1 MAEAPTMEVR
11 ARLTAET
18 AQFTRGME
26 QARRSTEQLTNTS
39 TKLRSAMVGL
49 GVGFGA
55 AGVALITFSR
65 RAFDAAARVEE
76 LDVAMQ
82 AVGHST
88 GIGYEALNEAALAI
102 KANGIEMEIAQKTA
116 LKFAQNNLELAK
128 AADVAR
134 VAQDLAVIGA
144 LNSTDAFDRLTHAI
158 VTGRSEVLK
167 SVGIQK
173 SAGRAYAEYAA
184 SIGKAAKDLSYTEKQ
199 TAVMNMVIAEGARV
213 AGTYEASM
221 TTAGKVLRSYAR
233 LHNELGVAVGAV
245 LLKAFGPL
253 IYETYETYKAF
264 IKALGAGG
272 AFKDTLTAIQTVLV
286 KITTPVTNFVKGL
299 RDKITALNQA
309 KISIVGLADQ
319 MEIILPVIAAVG
331 AGFATFAGRDLLRN
345 LPILGNFFQGLRVLP
360 VAMVAMILTS
370 AQMRAAIGKLFQA
383 LSPLL
388 PPLSPTRKD
397 CKSTIAGYGIAILA
411 KAIEGVAI
419 VISGIIGFVQSN
431 INVFKTLAIVVGA
444 VAAGYAAFRLQIFL
458 VSAALAIQQVALIA
472 YQGITALA
480 TGGIA
485 AMTRAFQAL
494 SLTMAFNPIGLVIG
508 AIVALVIAFAA
519 AWKNSEKFRD
529 VMSRVFNFVAKI
541 VGKVIGGVLR
551 AFGYIC

>member
-39 TKLRSAMVGL
+39 TKLRSSMVAL
-49 GVGFGA
+49 GVGVGVAGA
-55 AGVALITFSR
+55 ALIAFG
-65 RAFDAAARVEE
+65 RASFHAASRVEE

-88 GIGYEALNEAALAI
+88 GVGYEALNEAALAI
-102 KANGIEMEIAQKTA
+102 KANGIEMDIAQKTA

-128 AADVAR
+128 ASEVAR

-144 LNSTDAFDRLTHAI
+144 MNSTDAFDRLTHAI

-173 SAGRAYAEYAA
+173 SAGQAYAEYAA
-184 SIGKAAKDLSYTEKQ
+184 SIGKAARDLSYTEKQ

-233 LHNELGVAVGAV
+233 LHNELQIAVGGV

-264 IKALGAGG
+264 IASLNAGG
-272 AFKDTLTAIQTVLV
+272 AFKDILTALQTVLV
-286 KITTPVTNFVKGL
+286 KIMTPVTNFVKGL
-299 RDKITALNQA
+299 RDKITAFNEA
-309 KISIVGLADQ
+309 KISVKGLADQ
-319 MEIILPVIAAVG
+319 LEIILPAIIGVS
-331 AGFATFAGRDLLRN
+331 AGLAGMAGGKLLSQ
-345 LPILGNFFQGLRVLP
+345 LPIIGSFFKGLTFLP
-360 VAMVAMILTS
+360 AALVAVALTS
-370 AQMRAAIGKLFQA
+370 GQMRAAIGKLFQA

-388 PPLSPTRKD
+388 PPLVQLGKIA
-397 CKSTIAGYGIAILA
+397 STIAGYGIAILA
-411 KAIEGVAI
+411 KAIEGVAK

-458 VSAALAIQQVALIA
+458 VSAALAIQQVALLLIKEH
-472 YQGITALA
+472 
-480 TGGIA
+480 
-485 AMTRAFQAL
+485 
-494 SLTMAFNPIGLVIG
+494 S
-508 AIVALVIAFAA
+508 
-519 AWKNSEKFRD
+519 
-529 VMSRVFNFVAKI
+529 
-541 VGKVIGGVLR
+541 VGYGR
-551 AFGYIC
+551 YRGYD